1 MRKWYTGGLIAVVLA
16 GAFLGSLLAAYGFTV
31 MMKNEASFKDVTMI
45 NGIPYLP
52 VYEAASEVEAESTPA
67 AMHAQQAG
75 DNRLS
80 ASTGTEEV
88 FRSGEFAF
96 QQLIVKQEEF
106 GPDVTV
112 ELMNEGK
119 SEADSVVFTASF
131 YKEDGERIGTAS
143 GSVTSLGAGERRVV
157 RLLTGE
163 QNLNGFT
170 EVRFQIDHV
179 STS

>member
-1 MRKWYTGGLIAVVLA
+1 MKKWYTGGLIVMVLA
-16 GAFLGSLLAAYGFTV
+16 GAFLGSLLAAFGITV
-31 MMKNEASFKDVTMI
+31 LMKNKVPYSDVTII

-52 VYEAASEVEAESTPA
+52 VYAAAAEVETSSTQA
-67 AMHAQQAG
+67 GIHAQSG
-75 DNRLS
+75 EDKTLS
-80 ASTGTEEV
+80 STGTDEV

-96 QQLIVKQEEF
+96 QQLIVSQEEY

-119 SEADSVVFTASF
+119 ADVDSVIFTASF

-163 QNLNGFT
+163 SDLSGFA

-179 STS
+179 STT